1 MNDTPQTLLTEEL
14 PKPLSTR
21 GDIPPS
27 ALNPFAERA
36 QTQPKR
42 SSILSTITTNK
53 RYRPVFFC
61 LYGPPGVGKSTFA
74 SEMPDPIFIQTERGL
89 DQITVPKFPVP
100 KNFIEFYQ
108 QLNALDK
115 EEHDYKSIVIDTA
128 DALELL
134 IWQRVCDEG
143 KCKSIEDFAGGYGK
157 GFTRS
162 REIWTGVLKQLT
174 EMSERFNVALIAHS
188 HIRSINDPALGT
200 PYDTHEIKVHAKSA
214 EIIKQMVDM
223 LLFVQIETTI
233 QKDSPK
239 AKRGR
244 GIVSEDRIMRTA
256 PGTGYEAKNRYQLEN
271 PMEFSWAALMDGI
284 NKFHN
289 R

>member
-1 MNDTPQTLLTEEL
+1 MNETIIEE
-14 PKPLSTR
+14 PPTKP
-21 GDIPPS
+21 
-27 ALNPFAERA
+27 ANPFAERA
-36 QTQPKR
+36 AQEEAKPKKAT
-42 SSILSTITTNK
+42 LLATITTKK
-53 RYRPVFFC
+53 RFRPVFFC

-74 SEMPDPIFIQTERGL
+74 SEMPNPIFIQPERGL

-100 KNFIEFYQ
+100 KTFVEFFG

-115 EEHDYKSIVIDTA
+115 EEHGYQTIVIDTA
-128 DALELL
+128 DALEVL

-143 KCKSIEDFAGGYGK
+143 KCKSIEEFGGGYGK
-157 GFTRS
+157 GYTRA

-174 EMSERFNVALIAHS
+174 EMSERFNVVLLAHS

-223 LLFVQIETTI
+223 LLFVQIETTVA
-233 QKDSPK
+233 KDSPK
-239 AKRGR
+239 ARKGR

-256 PGTGYEAKNRYQLEN
+256 PGTGYEAKNRYQLDN
-271 PMEFSWAALMDGI
+271 PMEFSWEALQTGI
-284 NKFHN
+284 NHFYN